1 VSTEIEFADRFGEPP
16 QAVKDLFFQM
26 KVKLLGEKAGL
37 ESINVLHNQLVLS
50 YPQLPQGMKQRNL
63 NEIDPAARAGKN
75 AYWINLGNLAG
86 EDWKD
91 VLVRVLHKLA
101 NSDK

>member
-1 VSTEIEFADRFGEPP
+1 
-16 QAVKDLFFQM
+16 
-26 KVKLLGEKAGL
+26 L
-37 ESINVLHNQLVLS
+37 EAINVLHNQLVLS

-63 NEIDPAARAGKN
+63 NEIDPAAKAGKN
-75 AYWINLGNLAG
+75 AYWINLGNLAR

>member
-1 VSTEIEFADRFGEPP
+1 
-16 QAVKDLFFQM
+16 
-26 KVKLLGEKAGL
+26 
-37 ESINVLHNQLVLS
+37 
-50 YPQLPQGMKQRNL
+50 MKQRNL
-63 NEIDPAARAGKN
+63 NEIDPAARAGKS